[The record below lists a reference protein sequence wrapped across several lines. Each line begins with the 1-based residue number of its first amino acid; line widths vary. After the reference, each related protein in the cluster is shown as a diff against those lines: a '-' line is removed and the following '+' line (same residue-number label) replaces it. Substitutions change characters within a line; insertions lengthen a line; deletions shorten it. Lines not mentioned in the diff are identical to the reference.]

1 MQNNANKNDFL
12 GSEPIG
18 KLLFKLS
25 IPTILAQLINMLYN
39 VVDRIYIG
47 HMEGVGDLALTG
59 VGVCM
64 PLIMIVSAFAALVSS
79 GGAPRAS
86 IFMGKGENETAEKT
100 MGSCFTAQLVISA
113 ILTAVLLIFSRDLL
127 LAFGASEK
135 TIDYAHGYMTVYAVG
150 TVFVQ
155 LTLGMNAYITAQGF
169 AKTSM
174 LTTLIGAILN
184 IALDPLF
191 IFGFGLGVRG
201 AALATV
207 ISQAVSC
214 LWVLLFLTGK
224 RSILRLR
231 PKNLIPDVSLLLP
244 CLALGLAPFV
254 MQSSESVI
262 AVAFNSSLLE
272 YGGDIAVG
280 AMTILTSVMQ
290 LALLPLQGL
299 SQGAQPITSYNFGA
313 GRLDRVKQSFR
324 LLLTVSLSYS
334 MAVWALAMLFPHVF
348 ASIFTSNS
356 ELIGFTAQALR
367 VYAASLGIFGIQMA
381 CQMTFVSLGRAAESV
396 VVAVMR
402 KFILL
407 LPLIFI
413 LPAFFA
419 DKTFA
424 VYLAEPIADAISV
437 AFTAVLFA
445 FRFKKLLKAAE
456 APRE

>member
-86 IFMGKGENETAEKT
+86 IFMGKGDNETAEKT

-127 LAFGASEK
+127 LAFGASEN

-155 LTLGMNAYITAQGF
+155 LTLGMNSYITAQGF

-445 FRFKKLLKAAE
+445 FRFKKLLKSAE